1 MTTINSELTFGMKH
15 LEVVD
20 GHLQD
25 LSLLQL
31 GGALL
36 LEGGGYESP
45 QLREAGVDAVSP
57 TLLNDTSPLLA

>member
-1 MTTINSELTFGMKH
+1 MKH

-20 GHLQD
+20 RHLQD

-36 LEGGGYESP
+36 LEGGGYEAP
-45 QLREAGVDAVSP
+45 QLRETSVDTVSA
-57 TLLNDTSPLLA
+57 TLLDDTSPLLA